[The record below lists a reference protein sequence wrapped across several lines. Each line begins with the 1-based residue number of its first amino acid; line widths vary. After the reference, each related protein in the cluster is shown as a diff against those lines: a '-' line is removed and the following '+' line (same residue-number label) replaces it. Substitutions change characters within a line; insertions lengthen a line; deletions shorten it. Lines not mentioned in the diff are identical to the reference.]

1 MDNAT
6 SNSDD
11 GCSNITPL
19 YCIPENLKLEGSTKV
34 ANRYYTVTQ
43 VRPNDGGKY
52 DTTSL

>member
-6 SNSDD
+6 SNSEMDVATL
-11 GCSNITPL
+11 SPL
-19 YCIPENLKLEGSTKV
+19 LQNRKFKARGSTKV

>member
-1 MDNAT
+1 MQLPTLMMDVAT
-6 SNSDD
+6 INR
-11 GCSNITPL
+11 L
-19 YCIPENLKLEGSTKV
+19 YYKTENLKLEGSTKV